1 MIRIASDCFAYY
13 ESPETSVIYGDDMS
27 LTAKMWF
34 KSEENLRTFIN
45 KVGDTHLTYRLPTPI
60 VWEYDFEAAAAPRV
74 RPVMTMDYTKGDSSS
89 PDYTPVQSAAT
100 DVSAANASDAE
111 VYFRLIE
118 KPGLFTY
125 YNPTSCH
132 IADKKDFPEHDEDPD
147 NRLYLS
153 QPVHYLFDGYQTAS
167 SGKLTKKYPY
177 VGIYFVRD
185 EGKEVVEFNGVKYHM
200 HRIIIAFEAI
210 ANGVTSCINFKE
222 GSFTE
227 NGIMHTYIHVNNA
240 DQVKLF
246 LSLKYR
252 KTAKKWDE
260 QEIEYH
266 HHDIVEEQQNID
278 EGMKEISLESKSP

>member
-1 MIRIASDCFAYY
+1 
-13 ESPETSVIYGDDMS
+13 
-27 LTAKMWF
+27 MWF
-34 KSEENLRTFIN
+34 RKEEDLRNFIN
-45 KVGDTHLTYRLPTPI
+45 RVAETHLSYRLPTPI
-60 VWEYDFEAAAAPRV
+60 VWEYAFEAATAPRV
-74 RPVMTMDYTKGDSSS
+74 CPVMTMDYTKWNSTS
-89 PDYTPVQSAAT
+89 PEYTPVQSVAT

-111 VYFRLIE
+111 VFFRLIE

-132 IADKKDFPEHDEDPD
+132 IADKKDYPEYDENPD

-177 VGIYFVRD
+177 LGIYFVRD
-185 EGKEVVEFNGVKYHM
+185 EGQEVVEFNGVNYHM

-210 ANGVTSCINFKE
+210 GRGLTSIINFKE
-222 GSFTE
+222 GSFVE
-227 NGIMHTYIHVNNA
+227 NGIMHTHIHVNNA

-260 QEIEYH
+260 QEIEYQH
-266 HHDIVEEQQNID
+266 REIVEEEQSV
-278 EGMKEISLESKSP
+278 EIEMAEMSLESESWACCQVD